1 MEFTMGLV
9 LAVLGAALS
18 VAGPGVGSA
27 LGVSMVGKASS
38 GVITE
43 DPEKF
48 SKLLILEAVPGT
60 QGIYGFIAGFM
71 IIMAIGSAGT
81 ISTNA
86 GLSILLAAMPVSVVG
101 LFSAVYQARVC
112 MGGVAVV
119 AKRPEELGKSII
131 LAAMVETYAI
141 LGLLATIL
149 LLRSIQLTG

>member
-1 MEFTMGLV
+1 MEFTLGLA
-9 LAVLGAALS
+9 LAVLGAALA
-18 VAGPGVGSA
+18 VAGPGIGSA

-48 SKLLILEAVPGT
+48 SKLLILEAMPGT
-60 QGIYGFIAGFM
+60 QGIYGFIAGFL
-71 IIMAIGSAGT
+71 IIMAITGAGA

-86 GLSILLAAMPVSVVG
+86 GLSILFAALPIAIVG
-101 LFSAVYQARVC
+101 LFSAIYQGRVC
-112 MGGVAVV
+112 VGGVAVV
-119 AKRPEELGKSII
+119 AKRPEELGKSIT

-149 LLRSIQLTG
+149 LLRSVPLAG

>member
-1 MEFTMGLV
+1 MEFTIGLV
-9 LAVLGAALS
+9 LAVFGAALA

-86 GLSILLAAMPVSVVG
+86 GLSMLIAAMPVSVVG

-149 LLRSIQLTG
+149 LLRSISITG

>member
-1 MEFTMGLV
+1 MEFTLGLA

-18 VAGPGVGSA
+18 VAGPGIGSA
-27 LGVSMVGKASS
+27 IGVSLVGKASS

-48 SKLLILEAVPGT
+48 PKLLILEAVPGT
-60 QGIYGFIAGFM
+60 QGIYGFIAGFL
-71 IIMAIGSAGT
+71 ILMAINGAET

-86 GLSILLAAMPVSVVG
+86 GLSMLFAAMPIAIVG
-101 LFSAVYQARVC
+101 FISAIYQGHVC

-119 AKRPEELGKSII
+119 TKRPEELGKSII

-149 LLRSIQLTG
+149 LLRSVSLTG

>member
-1 MEFTMGLV
+1 MEFTLGFV
-9 LAVLGAALS
+9 LAILGAALS
-18 VAGPGVGSA
+18 VVGPGVGSA

-60 QGIYGFIAGFM
+60 QGIYGFIAGFL
-71 IIMAIGSAGT
+71 IIMAITGAGT

-86 GLSILLAAMPVSVVG
+86 GFSVLLAALPVAAVG
-101 LFSAVYQARVC
+101 FFSAIYQARVC
-112 MGGVAVV
+112 VGGVAVV

-149 LLRSIQLTG
+149 LLRSVPLAG